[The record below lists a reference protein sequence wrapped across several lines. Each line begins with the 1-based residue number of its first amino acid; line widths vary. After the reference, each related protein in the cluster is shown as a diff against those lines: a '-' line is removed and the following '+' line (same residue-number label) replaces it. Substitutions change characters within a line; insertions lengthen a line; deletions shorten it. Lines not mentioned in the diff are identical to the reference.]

1 MSNTNQKDSEKLR
14 AIAKKVLV
22 NAGLESEEKFGSVLA
37 ILMIISL
44 ILTSIRILQECN
56 KKRTQDMTLDEK
68 CAAYGEEI
76 RNFSSKRG
84 WFTRMRVKRL
94 LKREM
99 DREDYEKYGLTLLE
113 SILNIGENLTDD
125 EVQTLVESAN
135 V

>member
-1 MSNTNQKDSEKLR
+1 MTNIHKEDSEKLR
-14 AIAKKVLV
+14 TIAKKILV
-22 NAGLESEEKFGSVLA
+22 NAGLENETKFGSVIA
-37 ILMIISL
+37 ILMIISV

-56 KKRTQDMTLDEK
+56 KNKTKNMNFETK
-68 CAAYGEEI
+68 CISYGQEI
-76 RNFSSKRG
+76 RSFSSKRG

>member
-1 MSNTNQKDSEKLR
+1 MSNTRGEDSEKLK
-14 AIAKKVLV
+14 AIAKKVLA

-68 CAAYGEEI
+68 CVAYGEEI
-76 RNFSSKRG
+76 RDFSSKRG
-84 WFTRMRVKRL
+84 WFTRMRIKRL

-99 DREDYEKYGLTLLE
+99 NTEDYEKYGLKLLE
-113 SILNIGENLTDD
+113 SVLNIGENLTDD
-125 EVQTLVESAN
+125 EVKTLVENSN

>member
-68 CAAYGEEI
+68 CVAYGEEI
-76 RNFSSKRG
+76 RDFSSKRG

-99 DREDYEKYGLTLLE
+99 DREDYEKYGLILLE
-113 SILNIGENLTDD
+113 SILNIGEKLTDD
-125 EVQTLVESAN
+125 EVKTLVENAN

>member
-1 MSNTNQKDSEKLR
+1 
-14 AIAKKVLV
+14 
-22 NAGLESEEKFGSVLA
+22 
-37 ILMIISL
+37 
-44 ILTSIRILQECN
+44 
-56 KKRTQDMTLDEK
+56 
-68 CAAYGEEI
+68 
-76 RNFSSKRG
+76 
-84 WFTRMRVKRL
+84 MRVKRL

>member
-1 MSNTNQKDSEKLR
+1 MTDINKEDSEKLR
-14 AIAKKVLV
+14 AIVKKILV
-22 NAGLESEEKFGSVLA
+22 NAGLENETKFGSVIA
-37 ILMIISL
+37 ILMIISV

-56 KKRTQDMTLDEK
+56 KNKTKNMNFETK
-68 CAAYGEEI
+68 CISYGQEI
-76 RNFSSKRG
+76 RSFSSKRG

-125 EVQTLVESAN
+125 EVQTLVENAN